1 MDKKPEKLVPEVRFK
16 GFTDDWEH
24 RKLENVF
31 TKYQKRIN
39 PTQQNLE
46 LWSLTIDQGLVAKT
60 KRYDRSFLVRK
71 NDIFNLVPKGYFVYN
86 PMNITLGTIDV
97 NKYHSIAV
105 SGYYIVLKSNDQFN
119 VAFLASLL
127 HTSSMINKYKRFSTG
142 SLLEKQRLQ
151 FPNFAKVKIISPR
164 LSEQTKIGLLMNQIN
179 NLIDLQQRKLELL
192 KQLKKAML
200 QQLFADKNSKQPNLR
215 FKKFKGDWEQRKL
228 GTVGKA
234 QSGIGFPNKEQG
246 GQKGVPFFKV
256 SDMNNNGNEF
266 EMTTSN
272 NYVTEQQII
281 SKKWKTITKVPAV
294 IFAKVG
300 AALMLN
306 RKRLVTV
313 PFLIDNNTMAYIFS
327 KNWDPYFGKVLF
339 DTLNLPK
346 YAQTGALPSFNGS
359 DIENIKVMF
368 PNQVEQQIIGCFFES
383 INGLITHQ
391 QNRLTQLTALK
402 KYLLQ
407 KLFI

>member
-16 GFTDDWEH
+16 GFTDDWEQH
-24 RKLENVF
+24 KLENVF

-164 LSEQTKIGLLMNQIN
+164 LSEQTKIGLLMNQVN
-179 NLIDLQQRKLELL
+179 NLIDLQQRKLKQL

-200 QQLFADKNSKQPNLR
+200 QQLLANQSFPKVRFNDFKDSWKDYRLGEVFDEFSVKSKKENEYKLLSSTTSGMESRSGRVSGHSNIGYKVIDNGDIVLSPQNLWLGNINLNNMGKGIVSPSYHTFKIVNANPIFVNFQLKTKKMLFEYKMISVQGASVVR
-215 FKKFKGDWEQRKL
+215 RNLDMDAFKKIVIK
-228 GTVGKA
+228 
-234 QSGIGFPNKEQG
+234 IPNEKEQI
-246 GQKGVPFFKV
+246 KIASLF
-256 SDMNNNGNEF
+256 SSISNIINN
-266 EMTTSN
+266 
-272 NYVTEQQII
+272 
-281 SKKWKTITKVPAV
+281 
-294 IFAKVG
+294 
-300 AALMLN
+300 
-306 RKRLVTV
+306 
-313 PFLIDNNTMAYIFS
+313 
-327 KNWDPYFGKVLF
+327 
-339 DTLNLPK
+339 
-346 YAQTGALPSFNGS
+346 
-359 DIENIKVMF
+359 
-368 PNQVEQQIIGCFFES
+368 
-383 INGLITHQ
+383 HQ
-391 QNRLTQLTALK
+391 NKLTQLTTLK